1 MYLIKTDFKQD
12 TILVHPL
19 DTEKLIDV
27 SIDVAQHVCNVN
39 IAAYSFEAEAK
50 LKVFD
55 KNNGNVYAI
64 IIYAKSP
71 FNELCFTYSYKY
83 NDNNEALLYNSDV
96 FFSDWSLYVKL
107 PLGNTYPDAIYV
119 NFDDYFKVD
128 SYEVSYR
135 SVIRHYIYENEE
147 YDTTSVADFT
157 YKVKNNTNSLMLEY
171 NYWLKDTKPEK
182 YFQLTKDN
190 LNEEQLKQD
199 ELFLNLLNY
208 IDSNSVAMKDLFDYM
223 ETEKIKTA
231 SGFKEAYVYFIEG
244 EDKEILKNKI
254 DVIKM
259 ENI

>member
-1 MYLIKTDFKQD
+1 
-12 TILVHPL
+12 
-19 DTEKLIDV
+19 
-27 SIDVAQHVCNVN
+27 
-39 IAAYSFEAEAK
+39 
-50 LKVFD
+50 
-55 KNNGNVYAI
+55 
-64 IIYAKSP
+64 
-71 FNELCFTYSYKY
+71 
-83 NDNNEALLYNSDV
+83 
-96 FFSDWSLYVKL
+96 
-107 PLGNTYPDAIYV
+107 
-119 NFDDYFKVD
+119 
-128 SYEVSYR
+128 
-135 SVIRHYIYENEE
+135 
-147 YDTTSVADFT
+147 
-157 YKVKNNTNSLMLEY
+157 MLEY

>member
-1 MYLIKTDFKQD
+1 MYLIKTDFKKEPMTVNESD
-12 TILVHPL
+12 TA
-19 DTEKLIDV
+19 KLIEV

-39 IAAYSFEAEAK
+39 IAAYSFEAEAR

-96 FFSDWSLYVKL
+96 FFSDWSLYIQL
-107 PLGNTYPDAIYV
+107 PLGNTYPDSIYV
-119 NFDDYFKVD
+119 NFDDSFKVD

-147 YDTTSVADFT
+147 YDKTSIVDFT

-171 NYWLKDTKPEK
+171 NYWLKETKPEE
-182 YFQLTKDN
+182 YFQLTKEN

-208 IDSNSVAMKDLFDYM
+208 VDSNSFAMKALFDYM
-223 ETEKIKTA
+223 EIEKIKTA
-231 SGFKEAYVYFIEG
+231 SGFEAAYEYFTII
-244 EDKEILKNKI
+244 EDKEMIKNKI
-254 DVIKM
+254 EVIKM